1 MANKT
6 IQTTTIDGK
15 EATVFWITSTQAST
29 GRCKVGYSIG
39 NFNPVPA
46 PGVWTS
52 VKTAS
57 YWLDYDE
64 DNDGDIY
71 EFLLPKIAAREGL
84 TVTGCLL
91 YTSPSPRD

>member
-15 EATVFWITSTQAST
+15 EATVFWIRTTDASG

-39 NFNPVPA
+39 NFNPNPA
-46 PGVWTS
+46 PGEWTS
-52 VKTAS
+52 VKDAS
-57 YWLDYDE
+57 FWLDYDE

-71 EFLLPKIAAREGL
+71 EFLLPKIAEREGL
-84 TVTGCLL
+84 TVTGVVD
-91 YTSPSPRD
+91 PPIPE

>member
-15 EATVFWITSTQAST
+15 EATVFWITTTDASA

-39 NFNPVPA
+39 NFNPDPA
-46 PGVWTS
+46 PGEWTS
-52 VKTAS
+52 VKDAS
-57 YWLDYDE
+57 FWTDYEE

-71 EFLLPKIAAREGL
+71 EFLLPKIAERESL
-84 TVTGCLL
+84 TVTGTAVLP
-91 YTSPSPRD
+91 TPE

>member
-39 NFNPVPA
+39 NFNRVPA

-71 EFLLPKIAAREGL
+71 EFL
-84 TVTGCLL
+84 
-91 YTSPSPRD
+91 

>member
-84 TVTGCLL
+84 TVTLSL
-91 YTSPSPRD
+91 IHI

>member
-1 MANKT
+1 MANHT

-15 EATVFWITSTQAST
+15 EATVFWITSTYASA

-39 NFNPVPA
+39 NFNPDPA

-52 VKTAS
+52 VKDAS

-71 EFLLPKIAAREGL
+71 EFLLPKIAARESL
-84 TVTGCLL
+84 TVTGVVDPP
-91 YTSPSPRD
+91 TPE

>member
-6 IQTTTIDGK
+6 IQTKTIDGK
-15 EATVFWITSTQAST
+15 EATVFWITSTQTSV

-39 NFNPVPA
+39 NFNPDPA
-46 PGVWTS
+46 PGIWTS
-52 VKTAS
+52 VKDAS

-71 EFLLPKIAAREGL
+71 EFLLPKIAERESL
-84 TVTGCLL
+84 TVTGVVDPP
-91 YTSPSPRD
+91 TPE

>member
-71 EFLLPKIAAREGL
+71 EFLLPKIAARESL
-84 TVTGCLL
+84 TVTGVV
-91 YTSPSPRD
+91 SPPIPD

>member
-1 MANKT
+1 MSNKT

-15 EATVFWITSTQAST
+15 EATVFWITSTQASM

-39 NFNPVPA
+39 NFNPDPA

-84 TVTGCLL
+84 TVTGVV
-91 YTSPSPRD
+91 SPPIPE

>member
-64 DNDGDIY
+64 DNDGDMY
-71 EFLLPKIAAREGL
+71 EFLLPKIAARESL
-84 TVTGCLL
+84 TVTGVV
-91 YTSPSPRD
+91 SPPIPD

>member
-64 DNDGDIY
+64 DNDDDIY

-84 TVTGCLL
+84 TVTGVV
-91 YTSPSPRD
+91 SPPTPT

>member
-15 EATVFWITSTQAST
+15 EATVFWITSTQTSV

-39 NFNPVPA
+39 NFNPDPA
-46 PGVWTS
+46 PGIWTS
-52 VKTAS
+52 VIVGS
-57 YWLDYDE
+57 YWLYYDE

-71 EFLLPKIAAREGL
+71 EFLLPKIAEREGL
-84 TVTGCLL
+84 TVTGVVD
-91 YTSPSPRD
+91 PPIPE

>member
-71 EFLLPKIAAREGL
+71 EFLLPKIAERESL
-84 TVTGCLL
+84 TVTGTAVLP
-91 YTSPSPRD
+91 TPE

>member
-1 MANKT
+1 M
-6 IQTTTIDGK
+6 
-15 EATVFWITSTQAST
+15 

-39 NFNPVPA
+39 NFNPDPA

-52 VKTAS
+52 VKDAS

-71 EFLLPKIAAREGL
+71 EFLLPKCFRERGSYSN
-84 TVTGCLL
+84 GCCR
-91 YTSPSPRD
+91 SSNSRIINN